1 MLELDLLGPVRL
13 RREGNPLALSVKKT
27 QALLVVLARG
37 GSMPRARV
45 VALLWPQLDESSGRR
60 NLRRELAR
68 LREANAADAVS
79 ADADALALS
88 TQVACDVQA
97 FEAALHSGQPDIA
110 LALWRGSPADGLQ
123 LDDATS
129 FDEWW
134 ALECERLHE
143 LKRRALEASATA
155 HEARGDA
162 AAALQRIETLLAD
175 DPLQEQ
181 RHRDAMRLLAACGRR
196 EAALAQYE
204 RCAGLLKAELG
215 LLPMAE
221 TDALAA
227 SLRGLSSA
235 PLSPQASPSPSSPAL
250 GTTAATPSAR
260 LPDLFPFVGRQHE
273 LRQLETAWQEGRA
286 VLIEGEA
293 GVGKSRL
300 AQDFAAAN
308 GPFALV
314 RCRSA
319 ERGMPYAAFTRALRA
334 LAGPALRLVDVPPW
348 VVQEMAR
355 LLPELGDAPP
365 PLRADA
371 ERGRFVEACTRAWLA
386 LAADNFDAVIL
397 DDWHHADAASREL
410 LACIVQRRRDEG
422 VQGAR
427 EMLVYRPELDDAASA
442 ALAQLCSAGV
452 ALHVPLRALPPE
464 AVFDLVQQLSGAR
477 HPERFA
483 ARLGQATAGNP
494 FFLSQTLRHLAEL
507 ELLVVGGDGIWR
519 TPFDDAT
526 QDYRELPL
534 PTSVY
539 DTVLARVLRLP
550 AAARRVLE
558 AAALAGEPFTP
569 ALLAPACA
577 LAELDAVLAIE
588 QAVAANLLREH
599 HSGGFAFVH
608 DLVQQAIEGALTAER
623 RRLVHRRLALGA
635 QAAGAPAATVAQ
647 HHEASG
653 EPQRAVAH
661 RIAAGDAAR
670 QVHALPEAMAQWQ
683 QGLADGPTPG
693 EELALRQQLMHAA
706 ALLHQNDLAATHANA
721 LQAMAA
727 GALLTPAQR
736 ADTLIAVATHCAR
749 RQRATDALAIIES
762 LAPDLSE
769 TQRACAMAARAAAL
783 LELGRIDEADVA
795 AQAALAMPGMQG
807 SERAALLDSQVQL
820 VHRSGR
826 IREAFELNQTSIA
839 LCARLGDAFGEMRGL
854 YRRGNFLIE
863 LGELAAA
870 EPELRAAAE
879 QCARLG
885 ITHMQRA
892 ILYGLTCLYSTRRE
906 QREALACLQQGWALQ
921 PAMPA
926 GEMRV
931 VYHVA
936 FVTLHTNLGEL
947 GEAWSH
953 VLSAIDEAMRE
964 AKPYALTSVAISCL
978 GQLVLFGEE
987 ARAGPLLATLGEP
1000 VLRQMPQV
1008 ANEVWLARAQFEL
1021 ESGRTAAARQAL
1033 AQAPAVSSIVNP
1045 RLRLCFV
1052 QVHAEVAL
1060 AEGDPRQALD
1070 MLPADDAPGMDDG
1083 LRLQALA
1090 VRVHAQTAGGA
1101 LTPGTVSAA
1110 QALLQAPTA
1119 TGLAALRLRRAM
1131 AAALAAGATG
1141 APADAQLA
1149 CTAHLNQLAA
1159 SLHAYPV
1166 QQAAFLRLWA

>member
-13 RREGNPLALSVKKT
+13 RREGHPLALSVKKT

-97 FEAALHSGQPDIA
+97 FESALRSGQPDIA

-134 ALECERLHE
+134 ALESERLHE
-143 LKRRALEASATA
+143 LKRRALEASASA

-227 SLRGLSSA
+227 SLRGPPPTS
-235 PLSPQASPSPSSPAL
+235 PLSPPSPPLLATS
-250 GTTAATPSAR
+250 ATPSAR

-273 LRQLETAWQEGRA
+273 LRQLEAAWQEGRA

-507 ELLVVGGDGIWR
+507 ELLMVGGDGIWR

-653 EPQRAVAH
+653 EPQRAVAYRLH
-661 RIAAGDAAR
+661 AGDAAR

-693 EELALRQQLMHAA
+693 QALVLHQQLMLCAELLDQGLVATAQAA
-706 ALLHQNDLAATHANA
+706 ALQALAAGTW
-721 LQAMAA
+721 
-727 GALLTPAQR
+727 LTPTQR
-736 ADTLIAVATHCAR
+736 AEALIAVAGHCAR
-749 RQRATDALAIIES
+749 CQRASDALAIIEG
-762 LAPDLSE
+762 LPPTLNEA
-769 TQRACAMAARAAAL
+769 QQAGAMAARAVAL
-783 LELGRIDEADVA
+783 RESGRIDEAA
-795 AQAALAMPGMQG
+795 AATQAALALPGLQG
-807 SERAALLDSQVQL
+807 AERAGLLDAQVL
-820 VHRSGR
+820 VEHRSGR
-826 IREAFELNQTSIA
+826 IHVAFELNQTLIL
-839 LCARLGDAFGEMRGL
+839 LCAQLGDAFGEMRGR

-870 EPELRAAAE
+870 EPELQSAAE

-892 ILYGLTCLYSTRRE
+892 ALYGLSSLHSMRGE
-906 QREALACLQQGWALQ
+906 QGQALACVQQGWALQ

-926 GEMRV
+926 GDMRV
-931 VYHVA
+931 HYHLA
-936 FVTLHTNLGEL
+936 FVSLHTNLGEL

-953 VLSAIDEAMRE
+953 VLSAVDEAMRE
-964 AKPYALTSVAISCL
+964 AKPYALASVAISCL
-978 GQLVLFGEE
+978 WQLVLFGEQ

-1008 ANEVWLARAQFEL
+1008 ANEVWLARAHFEL

-1090 VRVHAQTAGGA
+1090 VRVRAQTAGGA

-1110 QALLQAPTA
+1110 QALLQAPTT
-1119 TGLAALRLRRAM
+1119 TGLAALRLRRAL

-1141 APADAQLA
+1141 APMDAQVRCAAL
-1149 CTAHLNQLAA
+1149 LSQLAA

-1166 QQAAFLRLWA
+1166 QRAAFLRLWS